1 MHDTFSRT
9 FYRIIQEVR
18 EAEVHMKNNEL
29 YKKVSQRP
37 IRDQIRERQI
47 KFTGHC
53 LRMDKE
59 ELPNIYI
66 LYKSDIRQNQKGR
79 ANMSYHDQISTYL
92 TNDPKVKLEVDQI
105 ARMARDKKGWS
116 QSVAPKKHAR

>member
-59 ELPNIYI
+59 ELPNIQHLQY
-66 LYKSDIRQNQKGR
+66 Q
-79 ANMSYHDQISTYL
+79 
-92 TNDPKVKLEVDQI
+92 
-105 ARMARDKKGWS
+105 
-116 QSVAPKKHAR
+116 QSV